1 MIETVRSPAAAAPD
15 PSPSG
20 AAVPAVS
27 PGLREPGAATRAA
40 ASLRDVILG
49 GQDGLV
55 NVLGLVLGMA
65 AATSDTRVVLTA
77 GLAAMLAESIAMAG
91 VAYTASGAEREGAAR
106 IGARLRAGMAGRAAL
121 RIATRAEAL
130 RQAGHAP
137 ETVETV
143 VAAGGDEAEAWR
155 EEIERLGRELAPIR
169 ETRPLR
175 AAVTVGLATIC
186 GSAVPLLPFVLTPM
200 AVAPWLSLA
209 AGGTVLFGAGVYRA
223 RLAGTAGLRAGL
235 EMIAIGLLSALA
247 GYLIGLLLRAPA
259 A

>member
-20 AAVPAVS
+20 AAVPAVL

-121 RIATRAEAL
+121 RIATR
-130 RQAGHAP
+130 AP